1 MIKKTTTRRRR
12 DDDKEGKEQSCFGTV
27 VVLKDS
33 FGFLRLTH
41 DYYDPEEDICDD
53 DDVVVVD
60 DDDVDDDDDHHH
72 QSVYRLYARK
82 RNCFSTSPSTL
93 KTQSYNK
100 KKEKKKRIDRYWPEI
115 W

>member
-1 MIKKTTTRRRR
+1 MMMMI
-12 DDDKEGKEQSCFGTV
+12 V
-27 VVLKDS
+27 V
-33 FGFLRLTH
+33 
-41 DYYDPEEDICDD
+41 
-53 DDVVVVD
+53 
-60 DDDVDDDDDHHH
+60 DVDDDDDDDHHHH